1 MPTQQKVSSLYAF
14 LAPLAV
20 FVGGLVLWWVLYAL
34 HKLPPVVFPSP
45 TDVWHGFVEEI
56 RAHRLW
62 QDIVISLWRIAVG
75 FSLAVALG
83 IPMGL
88 WLGHS
93 LRVRVALLPIINFFR
108 NLSPLA
114 WIGFAITWFG
124 VGDAPAVFLI
134 FLAVFFPLAV
144 AVASA
149 VCAIPDVYFRVAQD
163 FGIRGLRRI
172 TLITLPAIT
181 PQLITALRVTL
192 GIAWVVIVAAEMVG
206 TRSGLGFAIY
216 DDRNALRSDLLVV
229 HMVVIGIIGVLM
241 DKFVLLLTKAPSV
254 QWGYRA

>member
-1 MPTQQKVSSLYAF
+1 MRHQSKPSIVFAIFAPIVLFLCAF
-14 LAPLAV
+14 
-20 FVGGLVLWWVLYAL
+20 GLWWALCDL
-34 HKLPPVVFPSP
+34 HKLPATVFPTP
-45 TDVWHGFVEEI
+45 KDVWHGFKEEL
-56 RAHRLW
+56 HSQRLW
-62 QDIVISLWRIAVG
+62 QDIIVSLWRVAAG

-93 LRVRVALLPIINFFR
+93 PWVRTALLPIINFFR

-124 VGDAPAVFLI
+124 VGDPPAIFLI
-134 FLAVFFPLAV
+134 FLSVFFPMAV
-144 AVASA
+144 AVSSA
-149 VCAIPDVYFRVAQD
+149 VAAIPEVYFRVAHD

-172 TLITLPAIT
+172 TLVTLPAIT

-192 GIAWVVIVAAEMVG
+192 GIAWVVLVAAEMVG

-216 DDRNALRSDLLVV
+216 DDRNALRQDLLVV
-229 HMVVIGIIGVLM
+229 HMVVIGLIGVFM
-241 DKFVLLLTKAPSV
+241 DKFVMLLSKAPSV
-254 QWGYRA
+254 QWGYRN